1 MKILHTAD
9 WHLGLRLNKIDLLDQ
24 MVLFLDWLA
33 DIVEK
38 ENIECIL
45 HAGDIFD
52 TKHPPQD
59 AVDLYN
65 KWLAKM
71 IKLNCQVKII
81 AGNHDSGRF
90 ISSPK
95 ILFQNLDIRVIG
107 HTSEKHEEEIILL
120 HDKNGLQQAVICAI
134 PFIRQGELAVFEA
147 GMSSEQLAEN
157 INKAMSDKYSASHA
171 MAREMHP
178 GLVTIGMGH
187 LFIQGTEA
195 SDVEHQIHVGNLGG
209 LSLIKIDHGFD
220 YIALGHIHRPQGL
233 SESGHIRYAGS
244 PVILSFSEMNDR
256 KSVMILEIKDNNIQ
270 WEKLEVP
277 MFRKFIRWTGSVEE
291 IKDKIINHQKSFSLK
306 DLIEVR
312 VVEDSNYGSAYA
324 QFNEFLQELDS
335 DELIVA
341 KKSFSTKDADV
352 TEIAEENKYMVEDL
366 QPKVIMQNILGFNN
380 YEEDVKISLM
390 EAFEKIENDVH
401 ENQ

>member
-24 MVLFLDWLA
+24 MHLFLDWLA
-33 DIVEK
+33 DIVEQ

-52 TKHPPQD
+52 TKYPPQD

-71 IKLNCQVKII
+71 IFLRCQVIII

-95 ILFQNLDIRVIG
+95 NLFQNLGISVIG
-107 HTSEKHEEEIILL
+107 LTSEDHQKEIILL
-120 HDKNGLQQAVICAI
+120 KDKSGESKAVICAI
-134 PFIRQGELAVFEA
+134 PFIRQGELATFEA
-147 GMSSEQLAEN
+147 GMSGEELAEN
-157 INKAMSDKYSASHA
+157 INKAMSDKYLASHD

-209 LSLIKIDHGFD
+209 LSLMKIDHGFD

-244 PVILSFSEMNDR
+244 PVTLSFSEMKDR
-256 KSVMILEIKDNNIQ
+256 KSVTILEIKDNKIS
-270 WEKLEVP
+270 WKKLEVP
-277 MFRKFIRWTGSVEE
+277 EFRKFIRWTGSVRE
-291 IKDKIINHQKSFSLK
+291 IQEQITTHKKQFELK
-306 DLIEVR
+306 DIIEAR
-312 VVEDSNYGSAYA
+312 IVEESNYGTAYA
-324 QFNEFLQELDS
+324 QFNEFLQDLDS
-335 DELIVA
+335 DDVIIA
-341 KKSFSTKDADV
+341 KKSFT
-352 TEIAEENKYMVEDL
+352 TLNEENNETTEETKYMVEDL
-366 QPKVIMQNILGFNN
+366 QPSVILQHILEYNE
-380 YEEDVKISLM
+380 YEEDLKKQIM
-390 EAFEKIENDVH
+390 ETFHQIENDVH

>member
-1 MKILHTAD
+1 MSCSSMSFYFITDKSGKNI
-9 WHLGLRLNKIDLLDQ
+9 GVYKKRRL
-24 MVLFLDWLA
+24 
-33 DIVEK
+33 
-38 ENIECIL
+38 C
-45 HAGDIFD
+45 
-52 TKHPPQD
+52 
-59 AVDLYN
+59 Y
-65 KWLAKM
+65 
-71 IKLNCQVKII
+71 
-81 AGNHDSGRF
+81 
-90 ISSPK
+90 
-95 ILFQNLDIRVIG
+95 
-107 HTSEKHEEEIILL
+107 
-120 HDKNGLQQAVICAI
+120 
-134 PFIRQGELAVFEA
+134 
-147 GMSSEQLAEN
+147 
-157 INKAMSDKYSASHA
+157 
-171 MAREMHP
+171 
-178 GLVTIGMGH
+178 
-187 LFIQGTEA
+187 
-195 SDVEHQIHVGNLGG
+195 
-209 LSLIKIDHGFD
+209 
-220 YIALGHIHRPQGL
+220 
-233 SESGHIRYAGS
+233 
-244 PVILSFSEMNDR
+244 VILSFSEMNDR
-256 KSVMILEIKDNNIQ
+256 KSVMILEIKDKNIQ

>member
-24 MVLFLDWLA
+24 MHLFLDWLA
-33 DIVEK
+33 DIVEQ

-52 TKHPPQD
+52 TKYPPQD

-71 IKLNCQVKII
+71 IFLRCQVIII

-95 ILFQNLDIRVIG
+95 NLFQNLGISVIG
-107 HTSEKHEEEIILL
+107 LTSEDHQKEIILL
-120 HDKNGLQQAVICAI
+120 KDKSGESKAVICAI
-134 PFIRQGELAVFEA
+134 PFIRQGELATFEA
-147 GMSSEQLAEN
+147 GMSGEELAEN
-157 INKAMSDKYSASHA
+157 INKAMSDKYLASHD

-209 LSLIKIDHGFD
+209 LSLMKIDHGFD

-244 PVILSFSEMNDR
+244 PVTLSFSEMNDR
-256 KSVMILEIKDNNIQ
+256 KSVTILEIKDNKIS

-277 MFRKFIRWTGSVEE
+277 EFRKFLRWIGTVQEVQDKITKHKKEFELKDIIEARIVEE
-291 IKDKIINHQKSFSLK
+291 T
-306 DLIEVR
+306 
-312 VVEDSNYGSAYA
+312 NYGTAYA
-324 QFNEFLQELDS
+324 QFNEFLQDLDS
-335 DELIVA
+335 DDLIIA
-341 KKSFSTKDADV
+341 KKSFT
-352 TEIAEENKYMVEDL
+352 TLNEENNETTEETKYMVEDL
-366 QPKVIMQNILGFNN
+366 QPSVILQHILEYNE
-380 YEEDVKISLM
+380 YEDDLKKQIM
-390 EAFEKIENDVH
+390 ETFHQIENDVH

>member
-24 MVLFLDWLA
+24 MHLFLDWLA
-33 DIVEK
+33 DIVEQ

-52 TKHPPQD
+52 TKYPPQD

-71 IKLNCQVKII
+71 IFLRCQVIII

-95 ILFQNLDIRVIG
+95 NLFQNLGISVIG
-107 HTSEKHEEEIILL
+107 LTSEDHQKEIILL
-120 HDKNGLQQAVICAI
+120 KDKSGESKAVICAI
-134 PFIRQGELAVFEA
+134 PFIRQGELATFEA
-147 GMSSEQLAEN
+147 GMSGEELAEN
-157 INKAMSDKYSASHA
+157 INKAMSDKYLASHD

-209 LSLIKIDHGFD
+209 LSLMKIDHGFD

-244 PVILSFSEMNDR
+244 PVTLSFSEMNDR
-256 KSVMILEIKDNNIQ
+256 KSVTILEIKDNKIS

-277 MFRKFIRWTGSVEE
+277 EFRKFLRWIGTVQEVQDKITKHKKEFELKDIIEARIVEE
-291 IKDKIINHQKSFSLK
+291 T
-306 DLIEVR
+306 
-312 VVEDSNYGSAYA
+312 NYGTAYA
-324 QFNEFLQELDS
+324 QFNEFLQDLDS
-335 DELIVA
+335 DDLIIA
-341 KKSFSTKDADV
+341 KKSFT
-352 TEIAEENKYMVEDL
+352 TLNEENNETTEETKYMVEDL
-366 QPKVIMQNILGFNN
+366 QPSVILQHILEYNE
-380 YEEDVKISLM
+380 YEEDLKKQIM
-390 EAFEKIENDVH
+390 ETFHQIENDVH